1 MAWEGVV
8 AGALPSFVGR
18 SLDLARLDSWIRRAR
33 LITLVGAPGVGKTTL
48 ALEQARRAAPRVAFC
63 DLTEATDVS
72 QLGAILARVLDA
84 PALAA
89 QMGPDIVEPIGAL
102 LASRGPMLVVLDN
115 FEQLLA
121 HAAIVERWVELAPEA
136 RFLVTSRQRLGTV
149 RECAIEL
156 EPLAVPAPGEEAR
169 DSDGVRL
176 FVQRAR
182 AARRGYVLTD
192 ADEPIVAAIVRE
204 LDGLPLAIE
213 LAASRML
220 RLSPAQILAEIGDG
234 FRLLAEAASPPLAR
248 GTLWRVVESAFDA
261 LGAYERT
268 ALAQC
273 SVFRGGF
280 DAEAAV
286 AVVELPAGAPP
297 VVDVVRTLVDKSL
310 LRQAESRAEPQVE
323 RFGMLLS
330 IREYAAHRLEVD
342 GLTAATQQRHA
353 THFVSAGRH
362 LSLLA
367 CGPNGASVRR
377 RIALDTDNLLAVH
390 RRAIAEEPRTPEAS
404 ATACRVALTL
414 ASTVVLGRLPLCLDV
429 IEAAL
434 AEGER
439 VALPPA
445 LHGRVLECHAWLSW
459 FAGRIDECAES
470 ASRAVLLA
478 EAGGASRLLGHS
490 LAILAKARLA
500 TGRVDDARALV
511 ERALAVHK
519 LDDDAREEGR
529 CLALLADVV
538 AASGDDVGAITLCE
552 QALALHRM
560 VRDGHDE
567 GETLAR
573 LGDLALGRGRMADAR
588 RWYEEALLRHESVG
602 NGRACVATRA
612 RIARCEEERGEH
624 AAPKTPAPS
633 PRLVVCTSG
642 RWFRLGDG
650 DRIDLGRRRAL
661 RLIVQRLAD
670 ARAATPNTALSA
682 DDLVDVGWPGERLV
696 AQTGADRLY
705 TALSTLRKMGL
716 RSVLESRDDGY
727 LFDPRRPFE
736 RVDEA

>member
-1 MAWEGVV
+1 V
-8 AGALPSFVGR
+8 
-18 SLDLARLDSWIRRAR
+18 DLARLDSWIRRAR
-33 LITLVGAPGVGKTTL
+33 LITLVGAPGVGKTAL

-72 QLGAILARVLDA
+72 QLGAIVARVLDA

-89 QMGPDIVEPIGAL
+89 QMGPEIVEPIGAL

-115 FEQLLA
+115 FEQALA
-121 HAAIVERWVELAPEA
+121 HAEIVERWVELAPEA
-136 RFLVTSRQRLGTV
+136 RFLVTSRERLGTV

-169 DSDGVRL
+169 DSDAVRL
-176 FVQRAR
+176 FVQQAR
-182 AARRGYVLTD
+182 AARRGYVLTE

-213 LAASRML
+213 LAASRMQ

-234 FRLLAEAASPPLAR
+234 FRGLAEAASPPLAR
-248 GTLWRVVESAFDA
+248 GTLWRVVESAFAA
-261 LGAYERT
+261 LGEHERR

-280 DAEAAV
+280 DAEAAA
-286 AVVELPAGAPP
+286 AVIELPAGAPP

-310 LRQAESRAEPQVE
+310 LRLAETRAKPEQE

-330 IREYAAHRLEVD
+330 IREYAAHCLAVD
-342 GLTAATQQRHA
+342 GLTTATQERHTA
-353 THFVSAGRH
+353 HFVSAGRH

-367 CGPNGASVRR
+367 SGPNGAGARR

-390 RRAIAEEPRTPEAS
+390 RRALAEEPRTPEAL
-404 ATACRVALTL
+404 ATACRAALTL
-414 ASTVVLGRLPLCLDV
+414 AASVVLGRLPLCLDV

-434 AEGER
+434 AESER
-439 VALPPA
+439 VTLPTA

-459 FAGRIDECAES
+459 FAGAIDES
-470 ASRAVLLA
+470 ATSATRAVLLA
-478 EAGGASRLLGHS
+478 EGCGASRLLGHS
-490 LAILAKARLA
+490 LRILAKARLA
-500 TGRVDDARALV
+500 GGRPDEARALV
-511 ERALAVHK
+511 ERALDVHRR
-519 LDDDAREEGR
+519 DEDAREEGR
-529 CLALLADVV
+529 CLALLADVY
-538 AASGDDVGAITLCE
+538 AASGDDDGAIVLCE
-552 QALALHRM
+552 RALVLHRAA
-560 VRDGHDE
+560 RDDYDA
-567 GETLAR
+567 GETLTR
-573 LGDLALGRGRMADAR
+573 LGDLALARGSAGDAR
-588 RWYEEALLRHESVG
+588 RWYEEALLRHDSAG
-602 NGRACVATRA
+602 NGRARVTTRA
-612 RIARCEEERGEH
+612 RLAQCEQERGQL
-624 AAPKTPAPS
+624 AAPKTTAPS
-633 PRLVVCTSG
+633 PRLVVSASG

-650 DRIDLGRRRAL
+650 DRVDLGRRRAL
-661 RLIVQRLAD
+661 RLIVQRLAE
-670 ARAATPNTALSA
+670 ARAASPNTALSA

-727 LFDPRRPFE
+727 LFDPRRPFD